1 MDQQKRWCIFT
12 SAGDHNAIRLWVQG
26 DMPRRWDLIVAY
38 YGDND
43 HEFAEINKIS
53 SNAFRAKG
61 GKFQILKKLMVQR
74 PRCLDQYSHVWVCD
88 DDIRMSAAQ
97 INEAFAI
104 AEVFKFWVAQPS
116 FLQEGK
122 ISHEITRYAGPQ
134 CDYRI
139 VNFIEE
145 NVPIFSRVKL
155 MEFLRVYDGSLTGWG
170 IDHWYMNLFG
180 AHKLGRITNL
190 FRKNRMGLFAI
201 INKIAVINP
210 LDEEKGGNE
219 LDRLQSLPLRLA
231 AWREAKAKYG
241 LVEIHPRV
249 FANCKISSHKGEA
262 VVTRLE
268 MARETA
274 ICLTRKLARLT
285 HNIWARR
292 FPGVKLWQASR
303 LS

>member
-1 MDQQKRWCIFT
+1 M
-12 SAGDHNAIRLWVQG
+12 RLL
-26 DMPRRWDLIVAY
+26 PL
-38 YGDND
+38 
-43 HEFAEINKIS
+43 H
-53 SNAFRAKG
+53 
-61 GKFQILKKLMVQR
+61 
-74 PRCLDQYSHVWVCD
+74 
-88 DDIRMSAAQ
+88 
-97 INEAFAI
+97 
-104 AEVFKFWVAQPS
+104 EVFKFWVAQPS

-210 LDEEKGGNE
+210 LDEAKGGNE

-262 VVTRLE
+262 AVTRLE

-285 HNIWARR
+285 RNIWARR